1 MRTLVPLVLV
11 ACLLGALAH
20 ARDAEAAS
28 GIKYGVQDDAW
39 LEFGPGTLSS
49 RVTELD
55 RLGFDVVRVTLNWS
69 NIEREPGT
77 FTWGRADRLLRML
90 DAHDLSPVVTL
101 WGTPPWANGGFGPNV
116 APSRGEDFE
125 RFAHE
130 AATRFPFV
138 RYWTIWNEPNKPAW
152 LRPASAVTYVTQL
165 LNPAYRGIKLANPAA
180 RVAGGVTAPRG
191 GTGGTSPVDFI
202 RRMRG
207 AGARLDAYAHHPY
220 PVFPGDTPHRGG
232 CTCKT
237 ITMASLDRL
246 VKIVGQAFPRARI
259 WLTEYAYQTNPPD
272 PFGVSLADQA
282 RFLGE
287 GALRAYR
294 APKVDMLVHYL
305 YRDEPD
311 LGRWQSG
318 LETVD
323 GRAKP
328 ARAAAML
335 PFAQL
340 SRHSGKTTVW
350 GQVRPGKGPR
360 RYVLQRFSGGRWT
373 NVGGVRTT
381 NGRGFFTARLVAYR
395 GTRLRVVQPGGAT
408 SPALVVR

>member
-1 MRTLVPLVLV
+1 MRRLVLLALL
-11 ACLLGALAH
+11 ACLLGAGVH
-20 ARDAEAAS
+20 ANDARAAS
-28 GIKYGVQDDAW
+28 GIQYGIQDDAW
-39 LEFGPGTLSS
+39 LEFGPGTLAG
-49 RVTELD
+49 RVAQLD

-69 NIEREPGT
+69 NIEGEPGELR
-77 FTWGRADRLLRML
+77 WGRADRLLRVL
-90 DAHDLSPVVTL
+90 DSRGLSPVVTL
-101 WGTPPWANGGFGPNV
+101 WGTPGWANGGLGPNI
-116 APSRGEDFE
+116 APTRGEDFE
-125 RFAHE
+125 RFAYE
-130 AATRFPFV
+130 AASRFPFV
-138 RYWTIWNEPNKPAW
+138 RHWVIWNEPNKPAW
-152 LRPASAVTYVTQL
+152 LRPASPVTYVTQI
-165 LNPAYRGIKLANPAA
+165 LNPGYRGIKTANRGAL
-180 RVAGGVTAPRG
+180 VAGGVTGPRG
-191 GTGGTSPVDFI
+191 GTGGMSPVDFI

-232 CTCKT
+232 CSCKT
-237 ITMASLDRL
+237 ITMATLERL
-246 VKIVGQAFPRARI
+246 VRVVGEAFPRARI

-287 GALRAYR
+287 AALRAYR

-305 YRDEPD
+305 YRDEPE

-328 ARAAAML
+328 ARTAAML
-335 PFAQL
+335 PLAQVV
-340 SRHSGKTTVW
+340 RRRGQTTIW
-350 GQVRPGKGPR
+350 GQIRPGDGPR
-360 RYVLQRFSGGRWT
+360 RFVVQRFSGGRWT

-381 NGRGFFTARLVAYR
+381 RGRGFFTARLVAHR
-395 GTRLRVVQPGGAT
+395 GTRLRVVQLGGAT